1 MMPQTNGIGN
11 GYTIEKDITTDYR
24 GRVFLHVDDERRR
37 RRDQV
42 FIPPGKCFYYEL
54 GRVVRRNDD
63 GRRDIDIDDAVDNGI
78 GNGYTIEKDI
88 TTEGACVIYTSK
100 MREEEQ
106 IKIKY

>member
-1 MMPQTNGIGN
+1 MALAMDIQQRRILLQTTEGAC
-11 GYTIEKDITTDYR
+11 Y
-24 GRVFLHVDDERRR
+24 LHVDDERRR